1 MERYRFWL
9 GHVSDGYEQ
18 IRQEEKDD
26 YSIGDE
32 MLATLAVEATIFQ
45 AIEILERIGEDEL
58 AKTINQMLYRCIKD
72 TEGNIFVEL
81 ELE

>member
-58 AKTINQMLYRCIKD
+58 AKTINQKLYRCIKD